1 METKDYVG
9 KFVKV
14 GKNYGMIDNVYG
26 TRLGFIWSDK
36 DSWTGELVDVDKVEV
51 LTSTED
57 IAKARLSAKNHLLR
71 ERASLKARIAQKLK
85 MDSQQCLGELLD
97 LMWQWAVWVSSI
109 RSTSTSMA
117 PPVARFPFKRACLP
131 LATVYL
137 NCSSLN

>member
-36 DSWTGELVDVDKVEV
+36 DSWTGELVDAKQVEV

-57 IAKARLSAKNHLLR
+57 ITKARLSAKNHLLR
-71 ERASLKARIAQKLK
+71 ERASLKARIARKLAI
-85 MDSQQCLGELLD
+85 DNQQTLGELLD
-97 LMWQWAVWVSSI
+97 FVVGWISRLGE
-109 RSTSTSMA
+109 
-117 PPVARFPFKRACLP
+117 
-131 LATVYL
+131 
-137 NCSSLN
+137 

>member
-14 GKNYGMIDNVYG
+14 GKNYGMIDTAYG

-97 LMWQWAVWVSSI
+97 FVVGWINRLGE
-109 RSTSTSMA
+109 
-117 PPVARFPFKRACLP
+117 
-131 LATVYL
+131 
-137 NCSSLN
+137 

>member
-14 GKNYGMIDNVYG
+14 DKNYGMVDNVYG
-26 TRLGFIWSDK
+26 TRLGFICSDK

-71 ERASLKARIAQKLK
+71 ERASLKSRIARKLTT
-85 MDSQQCLGELLD
+85 DNQQTLGELLD
-97 LMWQWAVWVSSI
+97 FVVGWINRLGE
-109 RSTSTSMA
+109 
-117 PPVARFPFKRACLP
+117 
-131 LATVYL
+131 
-137 NCSSLN
+137 

>member
-9 KFVKV
+9 KFVKF

-71 ERASLKARIAQKLK
+71 ERASLKARIARKLAI
-85 MDSQQCLGELLD
+85 DNQQTLNELLEFVVGWINRLGE
-97 LMWQWAVWVSSI
+97 
-109 RSTSTSMA
+109 
-117 PPVARFPFKRACLP
+117 
-131 LATVYL
+131 
-137 NCSSLN
+137 

>member
-51 LTSTED
+51 LTKQDD
-57 IAKARLSAKNHLLR
+57 IAKARLSAKSYLLR
-71 ERASLKARIAQKLK
+71 ERAALKARIARKLAI
-85 MDSQQCLGELLD
+85 DNQQTLGELLD
-97 LMWQWAVWVSSI
+97 FVVGWINRLGE
-109 RSTSTSMA
+109 
-117 PPVARFPFKRACLP
+117 
-131 LATVYL
+131 
-137 NCSSLN
+137 

>member
-51 LTSTED
+51 LTKQD
-57 IAKARLSAKNHLLR
+57 DVAKARLSAKSYLLR
-71 ERASLKARIAQKLK
+71 ERAALKARIARKLAI
-85 MDSQQCLGELLD
+85 DNQQTLGELLD
-97 LMWQWAVWVSSI
+97 FVVGWINRLGE
-109 RSTSTSMA
+109 
-117 PPVARFPFKRACLP
+117 
-131 LATVYL
+131 
-137 NCSSLN
+137 

>member
-51 LTSTED
+51 LTKQD
-57 IAKARLSAKNHLLR
+57 DVAKARLSTKSYLLR
-71 ERASLKARIAQKLK
+71 ERAALKARIARKLAI
-85 MDSQQCLGELLD
+85 DNQQTLGELLD
-97 LMWQWAVWVSSI
+97 FVVGWINRLGE
-109 RSTSTSMA
+109 
-117 PPVARFPFKRACLP
+117 
-131 LATVYL
+131 
-137 NCSSLN
+137 